1 MAIGELLMMT
11 PLLMK
16 DGRYEESVTILLFI
30 DMQLI
35 QECFELLQKHL
46 SVKKYKKDL
55 NDAKE
60 AKLCAI
66 AEDSCKE
73 MLNNFKSTGLQRC
86 TRRT

>member
-1 MAIGELLMMT
+1 MAIGELPMMT

-46 SVKKYKKDL
+46 SVKKYK
-55 NDAKE
+55 
-60 AKLCAI
+60 
-66 AEDSCKE
+66 
-73 MLNNFKSTGLQRC
+73 
-86 TRRT
+86 